1 MNFLLNFLPLCLGL
15 EEEEEEVQEEYWRLK
30 SIRQSVASE
39 MEVKDRMGEVL
50 TLKPG
55 ARLLFPQILLCPDHQ
70 SGHWNKSN
78 TVIQSR
84 VMFIGVDRRK
94 TLCNGE

>member
-55 ARLLFPQILLCPDHQ
+55 TAMSPLPPD
-70 SGHWNKSN
+70 SPRSSIRPLKATITW
-78 TVIQSR
+78 
-84 VMFIGVDRRK
+84 
-94 TLCNGE
+94 L